1 MDPGLGVVING
12 IKDTLLNAST
22 DGAKLSTHMAVL
34 ADVSQMLD
42 DMDRGVN
49 LDATGQFI
57 KLDAVN
63 HGAKPPYLFYKY
75 PTK

>member
-57 KLDAVN
+57 KLDATG
-63 HGAKPPYLFYKY
+63 HGAKPAYLLYKY